1 LDRASKSTDGARP
14 SENVLL
20 GQALRVPIA
29 RPPGIAVGAGRL
41 AALCTASQPCILTLV
56 AERGLVLQD
65 RPGASLTSIV
75 SEDFMRRAFVLAVV
89 CGLSVSSAMG
99 QDWAKAKLDKST
111 RHGEYVEF
119 KAGRRNLQAF
129 VTYPE
134 VAHKATT
141 VLVVYEIFG
150 LTDWAKL
157 AVDEF
162 AAAGY
167 IAIAPDFLSGS
178 GNSGEARQAVS
189 RLPEEQVMTDLDAA
203 FKYAKSLPASNGK
216 VVVAGFCWGGGM
228 AFSYAAH
235 RKDLSAAFVFYGR
248 PPEQRQ
254 ISELHCPV
262 YGFYAEKDA
271 RITVTVDQT
280 KKFAENAG
288 KKYEPVIYRGAGHGF
303 MRMGEQASPLPDNAK
318 ARNEA
323 WRRLKEILPKV

>member
-1 LDRASKSTDGARP
+1 MCRAL
-14 SENVLL
+14 V
-20 GQALRVPIA
+20 VM
-29 RPPGIAVGAGRL
+29 AV
-41 AALCTASQPCILTLV
+41 
-56 AERGLVLQD
+56 
-65 RPGASLTSIV
+65 
-75 SEDFMRRAFVLAVV
+75 F
-89 CGLSVSSAMG
+89 GLSVSSAAA
-99 QDWAKAKLDKST
+99 QDWAKEKLGKSP
-111 RHGEYVEF
+111 RHGEYVDI
-119 KAGRRNLQAF
+119 KAGKRTVQAF
-129 VTYPE
+129 VAYPE

-167 IAIAPDFLSGS
+167 IAIAPDFLSGG
-178 GNSGEARQAVS
+178 GNTGEARQAVS

-248 PPEQRQ
+248 PPEQRH

-271 RITVTVDQT
+271 RITLTVDQT
-280 KKFAENAG
+280 KKFAENAA

-303 MRMGEQASPLPDNAK
+303 MRMGEQPGPLADNAK

-323 WRRLKEILPKV
+323 WRRLKEILPRV

>member
-1 LDRASKSTDGARP
+1 MRR
-14 SENVLL
+14 VL
-20 GQALRVPIA
+20 V
-29 RPPGIAVGAGRL
+29 
-41 AALCTASQPCILTLV
+41 LV
-56 AERGLVLQD
+56 A
-65 RPGASLTSIV
+65 
-75 SEDFMRRAFVLAVV
+75 V
-89 CGLSVSSAMG
+89 CGLWVSSASA
-99 QDWAKAKLDKST
+99 QEWAKEKLDKSP
-111 RHGEYVEF
+111 RHREYIEF

-129 VTYPE
+129 VAYPE

-150 LTDWAKL
+150 LTDWAKE

-167 IAIAPDFLSGS
+167 IAIAPDFLSGG
-178 GNSGEARQAVS
+178 GNAGEAVRAVS
-189 RLPEEQVMTDLDAA
+189 KLPEEQVMADLDAA
-203 FKYAKSLPASNGK
+203 YAYAKTLPAANGK

-248 PPEQRQ
+248 PPQQRQ

-262 YGFYAEKDA
+262 YGFYGEKDA
-271 RITVTVDQT
+271 RITATVDQT
-280 KKFAENAG
+280 KTFAANAG

-303 MRMGEQASPLPDNAK
+303 MRTGEQPGAVPDNAK

-323 WRRLKEILPKV
+323 WRRLKELLPKA